1 MKKFTVLFL
10 AALMIFSFSACSDKA
25 GSYEEFEQVP
35 LPETLQEN
43 SYDGYTASYDSEK
56 WIYDESLGLFS
67 IYDKQTVLLG
77 NPQASCDN
85 INVVVA
91 DAYSNTLT
99 EDDMNALVDGLADE
113 DGIEITQSK
122 MMTFD
127 GEPVIYYDSVV
138 ELNDDMIDLLVSSGN
153 ITEEQIED
161 MGGRDALIESGTSDQ
176 IGICAVI
183 DGYLVIV
190 TGTYYEEPDNV
201 LEAMNILLQTSSI
214 DK

>member
-1 MKKFTVLFL
+1 
-10 AALMIFSFSACSDKA
+10 
-25 GSYEEFEQVP
+25 
-35 LPETLQEN
+35 
-43 SYDGYTASYDSEK
+43 
-56 WIYDESLGLFS
+56 
-67 IYDKQTVLLG
+67 
-77 NPQASCDN
+77 
-85 INVVVA
+85 
-91 DAYSNTLT
+91 
-99 EDDMNALVDGLADE
+99 MNALVDGLADE

-127 GEPVIYYDSVV
+127 EEPVIYYDSVV